1 MKSKKYTTLFLDRDG
16 VINEKIDGYVK
27 TYSEFKFI
35 DGVLESLKYLS
46 EHFEKII
53 IVTNQQ
59 GIGKK
64 LMTSDDLDRLHNSMV
79 NEINL
84 HGGRI
89 DKIYHCPCLESENC
103 ECRKPNTGMLL
114 DAKKD
119 FPSIKFKN
127 SILLGDSDTDIA
139 AAENVGVKA
148 VKVSLEYSLSDW
160 TREFLLN

>member
-1 MKSKKYTTLFLDRDG
+1 MKNIKYTTLFLDRDG
-16 VINEKIDGYVK
+16 VINEKIDGYVQ

-35 DGVLESLKYLS
+35 DGVLESLKHLS
-46 EHFEKII
+46 EYFKKII

-64 LMTSDDLDRLHNSMV
+64 IMTSDDLDRLHESMI

-84 HGGRI
+84 FGGRI
-89 DKIYHCPCLESENC
+89 DKIYYCPCLESENC
-103 ECRKPNTGMLL
+103 ACRKPNSGMLL
-114 DAKKD
+114 EAKND

-127 SILLGDSDTDIA
+127 SILLGDSDTDII
-139 AAENVGVKA
+139 AAENIGVKA

>member
-27 TYSEFKFI
+27 TYLEFKFI

-46 EHFEKII
+46 EYFEKII

-64 LMTSDDLDRLHNSMV
+64 LMTSDDLDNTYNSMV

-84 HGGRI
+84 SGGRI
-89 DKIYHCPCLESENC
+89 DKIYYCPCLNSKTVSVENLTL
-103 ECRKPNTGMLL
+103 EC
-114 DAKKD
+114 
-119 FPSIKFKN
+119 F
-127 SILLGDSDTDIA
+127 
-139 AAENVGVKA
+139 
-148 VKVSLEYSLSDW
+148 
-160 TREFLLN
+160 

>member
-64 LMTSDDLDRLHNSMV
+64 LMTSDDLDRFTTLWLMR
-79 NEINL
+79 L
-84 HGGRI
+84 
-89 DKIYHCPCLESENC
+89 IYMEE
-103 ECRKPNTGMLL
+103 E
-114 DAKKD
+114 
-119 FPSIKFKN
+119 SIKF
-127 SILLGDSDTDIA
+127 IIA
-139 AAENVGVKA
+139 HV
-148 VKVSLEYSLSDW
+148 
-160 TREFLLN
+160 